1 MINNSC
7 YSSNSCWSSTKRE
20 LLPYRKNEIEK
31 CLYSEDFDEKYFLYL
46 VKDFRKLRK
55 EIIDEEHKMNEE
67 YNNSKKNAKN
77 FEEVLSDLI
86 KGIKK

>member
-31 CLYSEDFDEKYFLYL
+31 CLYSENFDEKYFLYL

-55 EIIDEEHKMNEE
+55 EIEDEENKMNKEL
-67 YNNSKKNAKN
+67 NNSKKDIRNI
-77 FEEVLSDLI
+77 EEVLGDLI
-86 KGIKK
+86 KKIKK